1 MRYGAIVLLSTAEM
15 NGFVKARGSVD
26 NRLFVEQLEEKA
38 HVPSRRKEALF
49 EIVPRLNYSALE
61 LLQQK
66 EQDVQKA
73 KTDGNKHAEVA
84 SMVIKQAEVERCAS
98 AW

>member
-1 MRYGAIVLLSTAEM
+1 MEAVVRYGATVLISTAEM

-26 NRLFVEQLEEKA
+26 NRLFVEELSSPA

-66 EQDVQKA
+66 EEEIKKA
-73 KTDGNKHAEVA
+73 KADGHKHAEVA
-84 SMVIKQAEVERCAS
+84 SMVIKQAEVER
-98 AW
+98 